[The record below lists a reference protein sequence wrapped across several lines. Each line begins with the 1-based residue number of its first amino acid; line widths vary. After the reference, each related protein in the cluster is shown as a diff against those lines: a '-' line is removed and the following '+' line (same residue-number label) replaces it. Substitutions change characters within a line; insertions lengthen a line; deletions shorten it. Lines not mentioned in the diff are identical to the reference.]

1 MFSLDEL
8 RDAHGTVREALRPAP
23 AFAGPPL
30 ARRLGASRIVLVS
43 DAEIAA
49 AIRIYWTDAHN
60 LAEGAGAAG
69 LAAAL
74 QEKSRL
80 AGKRV
85 GLALSGG
92 NIDFELFERWVAPT
106 CQAAADQ
113 PPISR
118 AGAGASP

>member
-1 MFSLDEL
+1 MFSLDAL
-8 RDAHGTVREALRPAP
+8 RDAHEIVKAALRPTP
-23 AFAGPPL
+23 GFAWPL
-30 ARRLGASRIVLVS
+30 RARRRDASRIVRVS

-80 AGKRV
+80 AGKRFGPV
-85 GLALSGG
+85 LSGG
-92 NIDFELFERWVAPT
+92 DIDFELFERLVAPT
-106 CQAAADQ
+106 CQAAAE
-113 PPISR
+113 
-118 AGAGASP
+118 